1 MTALTAL
8 WLPILVSAVAVFVV
22 SSIIHMTPL
31 WHKTDYPRFPNEDR
45 VLDALRPIG
54 IPPGDYLMPRPVS
67 PAEMRSPEFKEKM
80 KRGPAMLL
88 TVMPPW
94 TGSLASNLSQW
105 FAYCVVVSV
114 FAGFITGSAV
124 PPGAPPFTAIC
135 RFAGT
140 TAFLGYTL
148 ALWQMSIWYRRS
160 RAMTLKTPGTRS
172 TSARAPAC
180 SRGDRKST
188 RLKSSHPLISD
199 AGFCFKK

>member
-8 WLPILVSAVAVFVV
+8 WLPILVSAVAVFVI

-54 IPPGDYLMPRPVS
+54 IPPGDYLMPRPAN

-80 KRGPAMLL
+80 KRGPAVLL
-88 TVMPPW
+88 TGMPPW

-105 FAYCVVVSV
+105 FVYCVLVSV
-114 FAGFITGSAV
+114 FVAFITGSAV
-124 PPGAPPFTAIC
+124 PPGAPPFTAVS

-140 TAFLGYTL
+140 SGFVCYTSAPWHL
-148 ALWQMSIWYRRS
+148 PIWYKRS
-160 RAMTLKTPGTRS
+160 WGMTL
-172 TSARAPAC
+172 TSPF
-180 SRGDRKST
+180 
-188 RLKSSHPLISD
+188 
-199 AGFCFKK
+199 AG

>member
-1 MTALTAL
+1 MIAVHAL

-45 VLDALRPIG
+45 VLDALRSIG
-54 IPPGDYLMPRPVS
+54 IPPGDYLMPRPAN

-80 KRGPAMLL
+80 KRGPAVLL

-94 TGSLASNLSQW
+94 TGSLVSNLSQW
-105 FAYCVVVSV
+105 FVYCLVVSV
-114 FAGFITGSAV
+114 FAGFIAGSALLGG
-124 PPGAPPFTAIC
+124 GATVRQIF

-160 RAMTLKTPGTRS
+160 WAMTLKSTFDGVIFALV
-172 TSARAPAC
+172 TSAVFTWMWP
-180 SRGDRKST
+180 
-188 RLKSSHPLISD
+188 H
-199 AGFCFKK
+199 